1 MRIIISPAK
10 KMNIREDLW
19 ECAGIPCYLPEAEVL
34 KEYIQKLNFK
44 EVKEIW
50 CCNDKIAKLNYR
62 RFQEMDLSK
71 RLTPALL
78 AFEGLQYQYMKP
90 EVFTDSEL
98 EYVQKHL
105 RILSGFY
112 GILRPLDGV
121 VPYRLEMQAKIKMKV
136 GEIEYG
142 NLYDFWGERIA
153 CETIKCLPKESIILN
168 LASKEYSKTIEPYLG
183 SVSKMVNCVF
193 GREKVGKNG
202 ELQLKV
208 GGTQAKMLRGEMVR
222 HLAVNKVSCL
232 EGVKD
237 FEGLGFKYCEVLSDN
252 ENLVFLNRNR
262 NHNL

>member
-19 ECAGIPCYLPEAEVL
+19 EHAGTPCYLPEAEIL
-34 KEYIQKLNFK
+34 KKYIQKLEFK
-44 EVKEIW
+44 EAKEIW
-50 CCNDKIAKLNYR
+50 CCNDKIAKLNYQ

-90 EVFTDSEL
+90 EIFTDLEI

-112 GILRPLDGV
+112 GILKPLDGV
-121 VPYRLEMQAKIKMKV
+121 VPYRLEMQGKIKMKV
-136 GEIEYG
+136 GEIKYSS
-142 NLYDFWGERIA
+142 LYDFWGDKIA
-153 CETIKCLPKESIILN
+153 CEVIRGLPMESTILN
-168 LASKEYSKTIEPYLG
+168 LASKEYSKAIEPYLG
-183 SVSKMVNCVF
+183 SGNKMVNCIF
-193 GREKVGKNG
+193 GTQKVGKNG
-202 ELQLKV
+202 EAQIKV

-222 HLAVNKVSCL
+222 HLAVNQVSCL

-237 FEGLGFKYCEVLSDN
+237 FEGLGFKYEKALPND
-252 ENLVFLNRNR
+252 ENLVFLKVE
-262 NHNL
+262 

>member
-19 ECAGIPCYLPEAEVL
+19 EYVGIPRYLPEAEAL
-34 KEYIQKLNFK
+34 KEYLQRLSFQ
-44 EVKEIW
+44 EAKEIW
-50 CCNDKIAKLNYR
+50 CCNDKIAKLNYQ

-90 EVFTDSEL
+90 EVFTDSEI

-112 GILRPLDGV
+112 GVLRPLDGV
-121 VPYRLEMQAKIKMKV
+121 VPYRLEMQAKIKMKA
-136 GEIEYG
+136 GEREYD
-142 NLYDFWGERIA
+142 NLYDFWGDKIA
-153 CETIKCLPKESIILN
+153 CETIRGLPKESMILN

-183 SVSKMVNCVF
+183 SGNKMVSCIF

-202 ELQLKV
+202 EMQIKV

-222 HLAVNKVSCL
+222 HLAVNQVSCL
-232 EGVKD
+232 EGVKN
-237 FEGLGFKYCEVLSDN
+237 FEGLGFKYEKALSND
-252 ENLVFLNRNR
+252 ENLVFLKVE
-262 NHNL
+262 